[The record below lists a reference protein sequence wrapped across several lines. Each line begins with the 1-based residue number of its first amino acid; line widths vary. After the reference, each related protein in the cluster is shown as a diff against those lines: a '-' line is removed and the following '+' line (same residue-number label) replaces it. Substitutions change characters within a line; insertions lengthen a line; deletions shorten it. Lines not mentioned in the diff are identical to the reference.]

1 MIVSKIKSRRNNK
14 VGPIVQGVLLNEYIE
29 QIKWKD
35 EGLILKTTTIRK
47 EYLEMKKRI
56 KGIK

>member
-1 MIVSKIKSRRNNK
+1 MILFKNKNRRMNKGGFVQDGVSLS
-14 VGPIVQGVLLNEYIE
+14 EYLE